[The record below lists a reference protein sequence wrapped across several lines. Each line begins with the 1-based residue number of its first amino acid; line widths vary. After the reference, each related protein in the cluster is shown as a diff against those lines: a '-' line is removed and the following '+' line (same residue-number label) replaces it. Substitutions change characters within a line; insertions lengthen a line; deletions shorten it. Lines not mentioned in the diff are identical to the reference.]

1 MSIAISRP
9 SVTLASS
16 PSTGV
21 ALAWPHARFDCR
33 LGTTRVLSIC
43 GAGGDVYKV
52 ESDVR
57 YGKAV
62 ESDLPFA
69 KAIERAT
76 QLLNDEGFGI
86 LCQID
91 VEKAFREKTGAEF
104 RPYVILGACNPVL
117 AHTALSAED
126 QLGLLLPCNVV
137 VQERDGKTI
146 ISAVDARQM
155 LDLVGNPALDEV
167 AADANARFQRV
178 LDALT
183 AS

>member
-1 MSIAISRP
+1 M
-9 SVTLASS
+9 
-16 PSTGV
+16 
-21 ALAWPHARFDCR
+21 
-33 LGTTRVLSIC
+33 
-43 GAGGDVYKV
+43 

-57 YGKAV
+57 YGKTV

-76 QLLNDEGFGI
+76 QLLKDEGFGI

-91 VEKAFREKTGAEF
+91 VEKTLREKTGAEF
-104 RPYVILGACNPVL
+104 RPYVILGACNPAL
-117 AHTALSAED
+117 AHKALSTED

-155 LDLVGNPALDEV
+155 LDLVGNSALDEV

-178 LDALT
+178 LDTLA

>member
-1 MSIAISRP
+1 M
-9 SVTLASS
+9 
-16 PSTGV
+16 
-21 ALAWPHARFDCR
+21 
-33 LGTTRVLSIC
+33 
-43 GAGGDVYKV
+43 

-57 YGKAV
+57 YGKTV

-76 QLLNDEGFGI
+76 QLLKDEGFGI

-91 VEKAFREKTGAEF
+91 VEKTLREKTGAEF
-104 RPYVILGACNPVL
+104 RPYVILGACNPAL
-117 AHTALSAED
+117 AHKALSTED
-126 QLGLLLPCNVV
+126 QLGLLLPCHVV

-155 LDLVGNPALDEV
+155 LDLVGNSALDEV

-178 LDALT
+178 LDTLA